1 MKILDDYNFILAIK
15 DLKTIPKICKEL
27 EIDYTNLIKGRSTE
41 ENEKRVASIL
51 KLEILKAYC
60 YIKGADKYG
69 D

>member
-1 MKILDDYNFILAIK
+1 MDDYNFILAIK

-27 EIDYTNLIKGRSTE
+27 EIDYTNLIKGRSTA
-41 ENEKRVASIL
+41 ENERKVASIL

-60 YIKGADKYG
+60 YIKGAKPNG